1 MFTRRLPPTVP
12 GMTHSLPFLR
22 RLLVLACCS
31 GAMAAQAQLQRP
43 KTPEELE
50 CGTMVVAKRV
60 EPMDYRTDR
69 KLLATV
75 EGGHFQQQ
83 VEDLIQ
89 PMFNSFGA
97 DLDYTLHA
105 YPNHHRALLTLIRLG
120 EREKTDQPKDSRYTI
135 DCYLRRAIR
144 WRSDDLIA
152 RMIYAQ
158 YLIKKSRLPD
168 AKAQLDYAA
177 TQAGDTPFTHYN
189 RGLSYFDMKAY
200 DLALEQAHLAASLG
214 MENEGLKN
222 KLVGVGQ
229 WHEPVASADAA
240 ASAPQG
246 AASAATAA
254 SAAAR

>member
-1 MFTRRLPPTVP
+1 MKLSALILT
-12 GMTHSLPFLR
+12 
-22 RLLVLACCS
+22 RLLVLACCG
-31 GAMAAQAQLQRP
+31 GALSAHAQLIRP
-43 KTPEELE
+43 KTAEELE

-69 KLLATV
+69 KLLSTV
-75 EGGHFQQQ
+75 EGGHFQPQ

-120 EREKTDQPKDSRYTI
+120 ERERTDEPKGTRYTI

-158 YLIKKSRLPD
+158 YLIKKNRAQD
-168 AKAQLDYAA
+168 ARSQLSYVG
-177 TQAGDTPFTHYN
+177 TKAGDNPFTHFN
-189 RGLSYFDMKAY
+189 LGLSYFDMKAY
-200 DLALEQAHLAASLG
+200 DQALEQAHLAAALG
-214 MENEGLKN
+214 MENEKLKN
-222 KLVGVGQ
+222 KLMEVGQ
-229 WHEPVASADAA
+229 WREPVAVPDAA
-240 ASAPQG
+240 ASAASAPAEG
-246 AASAATAA
+246 SASAA
-254 SAAAR
+254 SR